1 MNWEVA
7 ENIANAVLYEGY
19 MLYPYRPSAL
29 KNQQRWNF
37 GTLYPPQYEN
47 VRQGTERSQLHAEC
61 LLRTT
66 QQTSLEIRV
75 RFLQLAATEPGS
87 WAQAVE
93 RNFQFSAVVEQ
104 LECQR
109 TFGFSVA
116 QNELAGS
123 LRIIC
128 YSVEDAPGVEG
139 VCRFHMELANEALSD
154 TLHSHEDALSRAF
167 VSAHLILGVNSG
179 EFVSLLDPP
188 EHLQAAAADCKN
200 IGCFPVLVGDPG
212 QRNMLLCSPIILY
225 DYPQIAPESA
235 GDFFD
240 GTEMDEMLTLRV
252 TTLTDE
258 EKAQVRSSDLRA
270 SELLERT
277 ERAAREQLMKTHGT
291 IRSMRPVSSH
301 EQ

>member
-1 MNWEVA
+1 VNWDIA
-7 ENIANAVLYEGY
+7 EKIATAVLYEGY

-47 VRQGTERSQLHAEC
+47 VRQGAERSQLHAEC
-61 LLRTT
+61 LLRVT
-66 QQTSLEIRV
+66 QQTTLEIRV
-75 RFLQLAATEPGS
+75 RFLQLAATESGS

-93 RNFQFSAVVEQ
+93 HNFQFSTGVKQ
-104 LECQR
+104 LDCQR
-109 TFGFSVA
+109 TFRFSVE
-116 QNELAGS
+116 QNKLAGF
-123 LRIIC
+123 LQTGRLPI
-128 YSVEDAPGVEG
+128 EDVPGVAG
-139 VCRFHMELANEALSD
+139 IHRLSIELANDSISD
-154 TLHSHEDALSRAF
+154 TLQSHENALSCAF
-167 VSAHLILGVNSG
+167 VSAHIILAVNFG

-188 EHLQAAAADCKN
+188 ENLQGTAGDCEN
-200 IGCFPVLVGDPG
+200 VGCFPVLVGDSG

-235 GDFFD
+235 ADFFD

-277 ERAAREQLMKTHGT
+277 ERAARDQLMKTHGT